1 MRVIRKEK
9 QPEDVNS
16 LLESLSA
23 YHSDYKGD
31 EAQRMYDILK
41 ERYREIN
48 PFTATDAE
56 LEMQEHI
63 RKRIRELETH
73 QGVTPKYID
82 PSQIFTRRTG
92 E

>member
-56 LEMQEHI
+56 LEMRDAI
-63 RKRIRELETH
+63 RERIRDLETH
-73 QGVTPKYID
+73 QGVTPPEYIGD
-82 PSQIFTRRTG
+82 KIFTRRTG